1 MCGIVAIV
9 RRPASR
15 PVPDAAD
22 VTGGVEHAA
31 AILAEG
37 AAAASRGALEGVART
52 LEAAADGLQEANRLL
67 GGAPGVR
74 LLLASPATVLAL
86 ESLIQEATA
95 AVAGMESRLD
105 ADTSLEPGEVEY
117 FNRQLVRIR
126 DGLWAIGRD
135 RLRAARAVSDLL
147 AAGERGD
154 GPASTAA
161 VEGYLSVHQA
171 LSALD
176 RLEVR
181 GRDSA
186 GLHLQISGHGLDPD
200 DPAVAEA
207 LERRAGDES
216 FGSGSV
222 RLVDGVLSIVHKTA
236 AEIGELG
243 DNTAALRRAIA
254 SDDLLAAALASADAR
269 VLVLGHTR
277 WASVGIISEANA
289 HPLNSE
295 LLGES
300 IPYVVGA
307 INGDV
312 DNYAELL
319 DAAGVRVP
327 PAITTDSKTVPALM
341 GRRIAEGLE
350 PGEAF
355 RRTVAECEGSVAV
368 AVCAA
373 ESSGRL
379 QLALRGS
386 GQALYLGFADDAF
399 IVASEP
405 YGVVEETSR
414 YLRMDGE
421 AVPAGA
427 NPSTGRGQIVE
438 LDAARA
444 GMLSGVAR
452 HSYDGTSL
460 PVASTEIST
469 ASITTRDVDRGD
481 HRHYL
486 LKEINEA
493 PSSFRKTLRGRIID
507 TPAGLD
513 LSIGPDTLPDRVRAG
528 LRDGSVSSV
537 LAIGQGTAAVAG
549 ESFAQG
555 LSMLMAAAG
564 GEAALEVRALPATEL
579 SAFGLRAD
587 MSDTLVVA
595 ISQSGTTTDT
605 NRTVELVKARGA
617 SVVAIVN
624 RRNSDLTDRADGVL
638 YTSDG
643 RDVEMSVASTK
654 AFYSQVAAGCVL
666 AVAIA
671 SDVAGD
677 RGIASRRSLLEA
689 LRSMPDVLET
699 VLQRRSVIGEAARG
713 LALSRRHWAVVGNGP
728 NQVAAR
734 EVRIKLSELCY
745 MSISSDVT
753 EDKKHIDLSAEPLVL
768 VCAAGLSGSVA
779 DDVAKEVAI
788 FGAHRA
794 APVVVA
800 DDGDTRFD
808 GASAVLGVPA
818 VDPRLAFLPATMVGH
833 LFGYEAALAID
844 AGARPLREAR
854 AAIEAAA
861 ARSGTTAEEVLSLAR
876 PTLET
881 SAAAFSADLRRGS
894 YDGHMDAS
902 TAVRITTLMRYA
914 SGLVPLDTYELELG
928 RVGTPE
934 AVVDDLAGALSVGID
949 ELTRPIDAIRHQAK
963 TVTVGI
969 SRSDQTLLEA
979 PLIQAVLAAGAPRD
993 RLSYSTIRALA
1004 DLSGAVI
1011 EVLGHTRYRLDG
1023 LETIS
1028 VVDQGGIASSIVS
1041 RTAASPTLTGSK
1053 HRVAVERRVLAAR
1066 GRHDGRTVVF
1076 VPEVAAGAAVGIT
1089 LLHVRFA
1096 ESLPVAVARG
1106 VLQGYRNRY
1115 SELRDA
1121 VTETEPDFDEERL
1134 AEIAPVDLLTAP
1146 TGELADRWRT
1156 D

>member
-22 VTGGVEHAA
+22 VTGSVEHAA

-86 ESLIQEATA
+86 ESLIEEATA

-147 AAGERGD
+147 AASERGD

-319 DAAGVRVP
+319 DTAGARVP

-341 GRRIAEGLE
+341 GRRTAQGLQ

-373 ESSGRL
+373 EAPGRL

-386 GQALYLGFADDAF
+386 GQALYVGLADDAF

-405 YGVVEETSR
+405 YGVVEETPR

-513 LSIGPDTLPDRVRAG
+513 LSIGPDTLPDEVRAG

-549 ESFAQG
+549 ESLAQS
-555 LSMLMAAAG
+555 LSTLMATAG
-564 GEAALEVRALPATEL
+564 GEAALEVKALPATEL

-654 AFYSQVAAGCVL
+654 AFYSQVGGRLRAG
-666 AVAIA
+666 
-671 SDVAGD
+671 
-677 RGIASRRSLLEA
+677 RGHR
-689 LRSMPDVLET
+689 
-699 VLQRRSVIGEAARG
+699 QRG
-713 LALSRRHWAVVGNGP
+713 
-728 NQVAAR
+728 
-734 EVRIKLSELCY
+734 
-745 MSISSDVT
+745 
-753 EDKKHIDLSAEPLVL
+753 
-768 VCAAGLSGSVA
+768 
-779 DDVAKEVAI
+779 
-788 FGAHRA
+788 
-794 APVVVA
+794 
-800 DDGDTRFD
+800 
-808 GASAVLGVPA
+808 
-818 VDPRLAFLPATMVGH
+818 
-833 LFGYEAALAID
+833 
-844 AGARPLREAR
+844 
-854 AAIEAAA
+854 
-861 ARSGTTAEEVLSLAR
+861 
-876 PTLET
+876 
-881 SAAAFSADLRRGS
+881 
-894 YDGHMDAS
+894 
-902 TAVRITTLMRYA
+902 
-914 SGLVPLDTYELELG
+914 G
-928 RVGTPE
+928 R
-934 AVVDDLAGALSVGID
+934 
-949 ELTRPIDAIRHQAK
+949 
-963 TVTVGI
+963 
-969 SRSDQTLLEA
+969 
-979 PLIQAVLAAGAPRD
+979 
-993 RLSYSTIRALA
+993 
-1004 DLSGAVI
+1004 
-1011 EVLGHTRYRLDG
+1011 
-1023 LETIS
+1023 
-1028 VVDQGGIASSIVS
+1028 
-1041 RTAASPTLTGSK
+1041 
-1053 HRVAVERRVLAAR
+1053 
-1066 GRHDGRTVVF
+1066 
-1076 VPEVAAGAAVGIT
+1076 
-1089 LLHVRFA
+1089 
-1096 ESLPVAVARG
+1096 
-1106 VLQGYRNRY
+1106 
-1115 SELRDA
+1115 
-1121 VTETEPDFDEERL
+1121 
-1134 AEIAPVDLLTAP
+1134 
-1146 TGELADRWRT
+1146 
-1156 D
+1156 